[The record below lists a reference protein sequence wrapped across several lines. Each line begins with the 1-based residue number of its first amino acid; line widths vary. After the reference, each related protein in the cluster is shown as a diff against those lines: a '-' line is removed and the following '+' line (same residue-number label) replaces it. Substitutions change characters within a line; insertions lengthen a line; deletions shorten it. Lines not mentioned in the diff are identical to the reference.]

1 MMKAGREAVVGGRYG
16 GVVAYAMG
24 GSFFVFLFFGVVGWL
39 GTVWCF
45 CFVHF

>member
-1 MMKAGREAVVGGRYG
+1 MMKAGREAVVGGRCG
-16 GVVAYAMG
+16 GVVAYALVAPFL
-24 GSFFVFLFFGVVGWL
+24 FFVFGVVGWL

>member
-16 GVVAYAMG
+16 GVVAYAVG
-24 GSFFVFLFFGVVGWL
+24 GSFLFFVFGVVGWL

-45 CFVHF
+45 CFVSF